1 MDGDQVL
8 PEEEGMVSSGV
19 RNGFEVSL
27 RQSSG
32 DV

>member
-8 PEEEGMVSSGV
+8 PEEEGTVSSGAHG
-19 RNGFEVSL
+19 GFEVSL
-27 RQSSG
+27 RQSCA

>member
-8 PEEEGMVSSGV
+8 PEEEGTVSSGACS
-19 RNGFEVSL
+19 GFEVSL